1 MRLALAFL
9 LSVPLLGCVSNE
21 RIREVSGPTIPADAS
36 ERRPEATSPLGRPLY
51 AFAAGANPEAEA
63 NLAAARQQWD
73 ADPDNTDRTIW
84 LGRRLGYLWRMNDAI
99 TVFTVGLEKS
109 RNDVRLLRHRGHRFL
124 SLRRFADA
132 RADLE
137 RAANLLQRS
146 HDDVEPDGLP
156 NAKNQPLTS
165 TAFNVWYH
173 LMLARYF
180 QGDYAGAEKAW
191 AASRVTDAAAYPD
204 NQVATAYWGVLI
216 LKRLGYDG
224 EAGALLKSVPER
236 PELLENHAYFQ
247 LLRFFRG
254 EIGESELRAAGET
267 GSVDPATIGY
277 GIGIWR
283 KLSGEAAA
291 AREAFER
298 VLETGSWPAF
308 GYIAAEVELTR
319 NR

>member
-1 MRLALAFL
+1 MRLMLAALLPVF
-9 LSVPLLGCVSNE
+9 LLGCVSNE
-21 RIREVSGPTIPADAS
+21 RIREVSGPSMAADAP
-36 ERRPEATSPLGRPLY
+36 ERRPEAPSLLGRPLY
-51 AFAAGANPEAEA
+51 ALAAGANLDAEA
-63 NLAAARQQWD
+63 NLVAARQAWE
-73 ADPDNTDRTIW
+73 ADPDDVDKTIW

-137 RAANLLQRS
+137 RAANLLQPS

-180 QGDYAGAEKAW
+180 QGDFSGAEKAW
-191 AASRVTDAAAYPD
+191 SASRVTEAAAYPD
-204 NQVATAYWGVLI
+204 NQVATGYWGVLI
-216 LKRLGYDG
+216 LKRAGYDG
-224 EAGALLKSVPER
+224 EAGALLKSIPER
-236 PELLENHAYFQ
+236 PELLENHAYYQ
-247 LLRFFRG
+247 LLRYFRG
-254 EIGESELRAAGET
+254 EIGESELRAAGEKGT
-267 GSVDPATIGY
+267 IDPATIGY
-277 GIGIWR
+277 GIAIWR
-283 KLSGEAAA
+283 KLNGDAAG
-291 AREAFER
+291 ARQEFER

-308 GYIAAEVELTR
+308 GYIAAEVELAR